1 MKNINEKTIWS
12 NYTNCN
18 KTVDFS
24 GAEIVYDNY
33 GKNKYNGW
41 SIDHI
46 LPHSSSFI
54 DRNENLQPLNIE
66 TNKQKSNK
74 TVGKIIHYY
83 VDDNENECHVKT
95 IFRIKK
101 ESKRINN
108 QNISYGIVYIDR
120 QDIFINNQWHN
131 IIKNIY
137 FKNSQAWYFDG
148 NNWHHSKLNIKKSI
162 KLSCLCFEDGNEPI
176 KWKIV

>member
-1 MKNINEKTIWS
+1 MKNINEKTIWF

-18 KTVDFS
+18 KIVDFS
-24 GAEIVYDNY
+24 SAKIVYDNY
-33 GKNKYNGW
+33 GKNKYNWW
-41 SIDHI
+41 SVDNI

-83 VDDNENECHVKT
+83 VYDNENECHVKT

-101 ESKRINN
+101 SPKEL
-108 QNISYGIVYIDR
+108 
-120 QDIFINNQWHN
+120 
-131 IIKNIY
+131 IIKI
-137 FKNSQAWYFDG
+137 S
-148 NNWHHSKLNIKKSI
+148 
-162 KLSCLCFEDGNEPI
+162 
-176 KWKIV
+176 VMV